1 MKLKD
6 ATLATELLGVSPV
19 DAEGNLRNLS
29 DVMEDLGKAL
39 NDYQNA
45 NRPKFDADA
54 AEDYITNLCIEA
66 RKAREE
72 VFRKDNL
79 GRDRFD
85 FVYSDQYNKLLG
97 QETAYRK
104 VLKYFAQF
112 DF

>member
-1 MKLKD
+1 MSDNRKKECRYECPYYD
-6 ATLATELLGVSPV
+6 WTVGTCAGECQDEKTQQDNVTPPSPF
-19 DAEGNLRNLS
+19 N
-29 DVMEDLGKAL
+29 KP
-39 NDYQNA
+39 Q
-45 NRPKFDADA
+45 FDADA

-97 QETAYRK
+97 QETAYRR
-104 VLKYFAQF
+104 VLRYFAMF